1 LTSPSWSG
9 WMVMA
14 DSGIGLEVFEILG
27 VSLRVSLSAIV
38 LATLVS
44 VPAGFLLAVSSFRG
58 KGALVTVVN
67 TLMALPTVAVGLL
80 VYMLLS
86 RSGPLGSLGVLYT
99 PTAIIVG
106 QFILALPII
115 TGITYAAVSGV
126 DERVRRTAESLG
138 ASPLQASWM
147 VLREGR
153 LGIIAAI
160 VAGFGRVITEVGSA
174 IMVGGNIRGYTRTMT
189 TAITLETAKGNFAL
203 GLTLGVILLAVAL
216 ALNVVVT
223 RFLGRRA

>member
-1 LTSPSWSG
+1 MTN
-9 WMVMA
+9 
-14 DSGIGLEVFEILG
+14 SGIGLEVFEILG
-27 VSLRVSLSAIV
+27 VSLRVSLSAIA
-38 LATLVS
+38 LATVVS

-58 KGALVTVVN
+58 KTALVTVIN

-80 VYMLLS
+80 VYMVLS
-86 RSGPLGSLGVLYT
+86 RSGPLGSLGILYT
-99 PTAIIVG
+99 PTAIVIG

-115 TGITYAAVSGV
+115 TGIAYAAVSGV
-126 DERVRRTAESLG
+126 DARVRRTAESLG

-153 LGIIAAI
+153 LGILAAI

-174 IMVGGNIRGYTRTMT
+174 LMVGGNIRGYTRTMT

-203 GLTLGVILLAVAL
+203 GLTLGLILLAVAL
-216 ALNVVVT
+216 SLNVVVSH
-223 RFLGRRA
+223 FLGRRS